1 MGRAERGGHRGWLYP
16 RRAGIL
22 TLQRRI
28 GGRRRWVRVSSRSSR
43 LQVSHLRHLAC
54 VRSRLRPAVAMAMRT
69 VGKTQ
74 RVGGAAVWLI
84 AAALAAAVVTEAT
97 GQSQPPGAAAAP
109 QANSVPGP
117 AGAADAAPAPPQPPV
132 SASSFPPQ
140 PPPPTVKRGFLNDLG
155 NWWDNSFSNLGT
167 RIDEAR
173 GKFVDINKKS
183 NDAAKNAAIA
193 TQQAVKNAAATTQ
206 QAVTSAAT
214 ATKDAA
220 TAIVRLPA
228 TSVLE
233 SARALRAGAERR
245 AGLPGGGDQ
254 CLSRQGLCQGPAA
267 RYSFVSDL
275 PAQGR
280 AVGTGA
286 GGRRVQGR
294 DGGAARLLPIGA
306 ARLFVSPQPA
316 PASNLSRPNNQQSNN
331 QRGAPFP
338 S

>member
-1 MGRAERGGHRGWLYP
+1 M
-16 RRAGIL
+16 
-22 TLQRRI
+22 
-28 GGRRRWVRVSSRSSR
+28 
-43 LQVSHLRHLAC
+43 
-54 VRSRLRPAVAMAMRT
+54 
-69 VGKTQ
+69 
-74 RVGGAAVWLI
+74 WLI

-228 TSVLE
+228 TTVLE
-233 SARALRAGAERR
+233 AHERCALAPNGAPDCQAAATNACRAKGYAKGQPLDIRSSQICPPKVVLSGREPEEGECKDETVVLRAF
-245 AGLPGGGDQ
+245 
-254 CLSRQGLCQGPAA
+254 CQ
-267 RYSFVSDL
+267 
-275 PAQGR
+275 
-280 AVGTGA
+280 
-286 GGRRVQGR
+286 
-294 DGGAARLLPIGA
+294 
-306 ARLFVSPQPA
+306 
-316 PASNLSRPNNQQSNN
+316 
-331 QRGAPFP
+331 
-338 S
+338 